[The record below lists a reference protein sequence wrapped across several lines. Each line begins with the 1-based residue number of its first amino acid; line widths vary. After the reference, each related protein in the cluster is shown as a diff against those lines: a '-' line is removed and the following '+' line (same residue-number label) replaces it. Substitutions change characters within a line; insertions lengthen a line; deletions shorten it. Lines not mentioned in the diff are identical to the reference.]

1 MDTAGRVAEGTEL
14 ANICLIEDLLTR
26 YNASFAEGGWTPML
40 NWTDGIVCSADA
52 IHPDEAADY
61 VGDGGHGPGVS
72 CWTGYGA
79 ALNDPNGAERNWL
92 GEYYVGDGYCHYF
105 VSAGYE
111 APAAKRPAVRTLPAP
126 GSVNVKSFILWR
138 PYTQVNIANFRT
150 PLPPGTT
157 PSAPPGGTATP
168 TAEETAT
175 PIEPA
180 ATSTATLLATPSP
193 TPTAAPTD
201 TSTRTPTRTP
211 TPTPT
216 VTPAPDLAVDTTTD
230 DPMLTDCDPET
241 PADCSLRG
249 ALATAAASGAAKR
262 IGVPAGTYLLTATA
276 TCVHVTGQFG
286 AHIVYDTTSLCVPGK
301 VTLAG
306 AGADTTIIDGNATG
320 RVLLV
325 GNAGPVR
332 VEGLTLRG
340 GLQDGSSLF
349 GGGGAVNSG
358 GDLTLADSVVRDSS
372 STAGGGG
379 IYSSGPLRIER
390 CTITGNTA
398 RTGGGVYSDSAF
410 VPVDATIVDSTIAD
424 NHAAI
429 DHGGGVFLYG
439 SNAGGTT
446 TIRGTTISANDAAI
460 SGGGVALAG
469 LYGTLVVTNSTL
481 SGNRCFWYYGGG
493 LADLGRSTIQLRNVT
508 VTGNRSED
516 AGGTNGAGGG
526 IALDATSTATLANTI
541 IAGNSAAAFAPDCY
555 DGAAIIGSDGY
566 NLIGDDGGNDGSG
579 GTYCDLDDA
588 TGDRRGL
595 DPLLGPLADN
605 GGPTATH
612 LPAAGSPA
620 IDAGDPA
627 GCSDENGTPL
637 ASDQRGAPRP
647 VDGDGDGDAR
657 CDGGAVEAQ

>member
-26 YNASFAEGGWTPML
+26 YNASSAEGGWTPML

-52 IHPDEAADY
+52 IHPDGAADY

-72 CWTGYGA
+72 CWTGFGA

-157 PSAPPGGTATP
+157 PTAPPGGTATP

-180 ATSTATLLATPSP
+180 STDTATLLATPSP
-193 TPTAAPTD
+193 TPTAIP
-201 TSTRTPTRTP
+201 TSTSTPTRTRTP
-211 TPTPT
+211 TPTP
-216 VTPAPDLAVDTTTD
+216 TPAPDLAVDTTAD
-230 DPMLTDCDPET
+230 DALLADCDPVT

-249 ALATAAASGAAKR
+249 ALAKTAGTLTPVR
-262 IGVPAGTYLLTATA
+262 IGVPAGTYVLNGGA
-276 TCVHVTGQFG
+276 TCQHVTNQFG
-286 AHIVYDTTSLCVPGK
+286 THTLAGTSSLCVRGN

-340 GLQDGSSLF
+340 GIQDGSSLF
-349 GGGGAVNSG
+349 GGGGAVNNG

-398 RTGGGVYSDSAF
+398 RVGGGVYTDSAF
-410 VPVDATIVDSTIAD
+410 VPVDATILDSTLAD

-429 DHGGGVFLYG
+429 EHGGGVFVYG

-446 TIRGTTISANDAAI
+446 AIRGTTISANDAGT

-469 LYGTLVVTNSTL
+469 LDGTLVLTNSTI

-526 IALDATSTATLANTI
+526 IALDATTTATLANTV

-555 DGAAIIGSDGY
+555 DATAIIGSDGY
-566 NLIGDDGGNDGSG
+566 NLIGDAGDDGNG
-579 GTYCDLDDA
+579 GTYCNLGDA
-588 TGDRRGL
+588 NGDRRGV

-612 LPAAGSPA
+612 APLAGSPA
-620 IDAGDPA
+620 IDGGNPV
-627 GCSDENGTPL
+627 GCTDENDTPL
-637 ASDQRGAPRP
+637 ATDQRGAPRP
-647 VDGDGDGDAR
+647 VDGDGGDDPR
-657 CDGGAVEAQ
+657 CDAGAVEAQ